1 MRTRFPF
8 KYGIASLTALPHL
21 VLKVEAEIDGAR
33 AEGIA
38 SEGLPPKWFTKNPD
52 TTFEEDLPAMLEVI
66 GHAAELALSAPPS
79 SFFELWFKIHEA
91 QSAWASETGHPP
103 LLANLG
109 VSLVERALLD
119 GLCRQLGSTI
129 HTVLRENQLA
139 LRLGGIRSELS
150 ETEPSTFLP
159 ERPLPSVRARHTIGL
174 GDPLTPADVTEENRL
189 TTICLWISS
198 LVSGLTD

>member
-66 GHAAELALSAPPS
+66 GRAADLALSAPPS
-79 SFFELWFKIHEA
+79 TFFKLWFKINEE
-91 QSAWASETGHPP
+91 QSA
-103 LLANLG
+103 
-109 VSLVERALLD
+109 
-119 GLCRQLGSTI
+119 
-129 HTVLRENQLA
+129 
-139 LRLGGIRSELS
+139 
-150 ETEPSTFLP
+150 
-159 ERPLPSVRARHTIGL
+159 
-174 GDPLTPADVTEENRL
+174 
-189 TTICLWISS
+189 
-198 LVSGLTD
+198 